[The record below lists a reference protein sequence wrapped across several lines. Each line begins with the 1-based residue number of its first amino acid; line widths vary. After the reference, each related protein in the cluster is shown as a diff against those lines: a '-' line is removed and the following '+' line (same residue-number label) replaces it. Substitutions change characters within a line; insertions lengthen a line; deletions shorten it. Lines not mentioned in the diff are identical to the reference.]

1 MTCATD
7 ISAFFLHN
15 LHHNNNNKTPI
26 IKIRILIPDNRSFY
40 YVYFII
46 LSNLLFTYLT
56 EVLLT
61 TSYNDSI
68 SIKLLFRNCN

>member
-1 MTCATD
+1 MTCTTD

-15 LHHNNNNKTPI
+15 LHHNNKNSDHQDPYSN
-26 IKIRILIPDNRSFY
+26 PDNRSFY

-61 TSYNDSI
+61 TSYNDSV
-68 SIKLLFRNCN
+68 SIKLLFRDCN